1 MIAQTLCYPLSQF
14 GYPIVYLGTLH
25 YSTLFSFASLLQS
38 DATSSSSDSGNN
50 PINLSDD
57 QKLLGKPLQ
66 SILKPPSASRP
77 SRKNDT
83 VIEMELAA
91 LAAVSALSVV
101 SPDPEAHR
109 DDRSDIADK
118 QDKEEV
124 ENKSIQGS
132 QELPPVHLRP
142 SLSPPLTTP
151 PSPPPVTSPRR
162 SSTPKRFMEQD
173 DVGTLAFMAG
183 RGFDDNL
190 EVESMKPIEKKVAEK
205 EKKLSQKVN
214 SHFTADSDPMDC
226 STLVA
231 MAGINSVVENF
242 EPIKKVTVDQATSPT
257 MPTHVMTDDAS
268 NMNMNN
274 NTVTETTVVKEKAL
288 VDEGE
293 EAKKLKEQH
302 RAQLLT
308 QYHHVLREKR
318 LKRTGSAGSIGS
330 SRLSLPSA
338 LSLIPESNQV
348 VPVSC
353 GVTDKVSNEFALSKG
368 KNTAAMSSNVVGMS
382 ASASGVV
389 VVTEEPIKHVSFQD
403 LSRSPTPAAASNGA
417 PVPVTVTVS
426 AGESQR
432 LIGRPLPARPL
443 PPIGAADAN
452 VFSEGN
458 FPTISPRAG
467 NNRPL
472 PPLNG
477 MGMGNGNSVAYDTLS
492 LQSAGSSTHILHKSG
507 STNSLPTPDP
517 RYVRGH
523 LHKLMGGA
531 KRRTPPP
538 SVGSRPL
545 STSLSMGI
553 SNIGAGRI
561 SPYQA
566 Q

>member
-1 MIAQTLCYPLSQF
+1 M
-14 GYPIVYLGTLH
+14 
-25 YSTLFSFASLLQS
+25 
-38 DATSSSSDSGNN
+38 
-50 PINLSDD
+50 
-57 QKLLGKPLQ
+57 
-66 SILKPPSASRP
+66 
-77 SRKNDT
+77 

-101 SPDPEAHR
+101 SPGPEADR

-118 QDKEEV
+118 EDKGEKEKE
-124 ENKSIQGS
+124 ENKSTQGS
-132 QELPPVHLRP
+132 QEQPPVHLRP
-142 SLSPPLTTP
+142 SLSPPPPPLTMP
-151 PSPPPVTSPRR
+151 PSSPPPVTSPRR

-183 RGFDDNL
+183 RRFDDDDL
-190 EVESMKPIEKKVAEK
+190 EAGSMKPTEKKVAEK
-205 EKKLSQKVN
+205 EKKSSQKVN
-214 SHFTADSDPMDC
+214 SNSHVTADSDPMDC

-231 MAGINSVVENF
+231 MAGINSIVEDY

-257 MPTHVMTDDAS
+257 MPAHVMTSDAS

-274 NTVTETTVVKEKAL
+274 NTVTETTVIKEKAS
-288 VDEGE
+288 VDEG
-293 EAKKLKEQH
+293 EAKKLKEQLH
-302 RAQLLT
+302 AQLLA
-308 QYHHVLREKR
+308 QYHHMLREKR

-330 SRLSLPSA
+330 SRLSLPST
-338 LSLIPESNQV
+338 LSLIPESNKV
-348 VPVSC
+348 VPATR
-353 GVTDKVSNEFALSKG
+353 GVTDKVSNEFALSTRKR
-368 KNTAAMSSNVVGMS
+368 AASSNVVGMS
-382 ASASGVV
+382 ASAAGIVI
-389 VVTEEPIKHVSFQD
+389 VTEEPIKRVSFQD
-403 LSRSPTPAAASNGA
+403 LSRSPAPAAAGNG
-417 PVPVTVTVS
+417 
-426 AGESQR
+426 AGESQH

-443 PPIGAADAN
+443 PPIGVPDAN

-458 FPTISPRAG
+458 FPTVSPRAG

-492 LQSAGSSTHILHKSG
+492 LQSSGSSTHILHKSG

-553 SNIGAGRI
+553 SNIGAGARAGRI
-561 SPYQA
+561 SPHQA

>member
-1 MIAQTLCYPLSQF
+1 M
-14 GYPIVYLGTLH
+14 
-25 YSTLFSFASLLQS
+25 QS
-38 DATSSSSDSGNN
+38 DATLSSSDSGNN

-57 QKLLGKPLQ
+57 QKLLGKPPLQ

-101 SPDPEAHR
+101 SPGPEADR

-118 QDKEEV
+118 EAKGKKEKE
-124 ENKSIQGS
+124 ENKSTQGS
-132 QELPPVHLRP
+132 QEQPPVHLQP
-142 SLSPPLTTP
+142 SLSPPPPPLTMP
-151 PSPPPVTSPRR
+151 PSSPPPVTSPRR
-162 SSTPKRFMEQD
+162 SSTPKRLMEQD

-183 RGFDDNL
+183 RRFDDDDL
-190 EVESMKPIEKKVAEK
+190 EAGSMKPTEKKVAEK
-205 EKKLSQKVN
+205 EQKSSQKVN
-214 SHFTADSDPMDC
+214 SHATADSDPMDC

-231 MAGINSVVENF
+231 MAGINSVVEDY

-257 MPTHVMTDDAS
+257 MPAHVMTNDAS

-274 NTVTETTVVKEKAL
+274 NTVTETTVIKEKAS
-288 VDEGE
+288 VDEG
-293 EAKKLKEQH
+293 EAKKLKEQLH
-302 RAQLLT
+302 AQLLA
-308 QYHHVLREKR
+308 QYHHMLREKR
-318 LKRTGSAGSIGS
+318 LKRTGSTGSIGS
-330 SRLSLPSA
+330 SRLSLPST
-338 LSLIPESNQV
+338 LSLIPESNKV
-348 VPVSC
+348 VPASC
-353 GVTDKVSNEFALSKG
+353 GVTDKVSNEFALSTRKR
-368 KNTAAMSSNVVGMS
+368 AASSNVVGMS
-382 ASASGVV
+382 ASAAGIVI
-389 VVTEEPIKHVSFQD
+389 VTEEPIKRVSFQD
-403 LSRSPTPAAASNGA
+403 LSRSPAPAAAGNG
-417 PVPVTVTVS
+417 
-426 AGESQR
+426 AGESQH

-443 PPIGAADAN
+443 PPIGAPDAN
-452 VFSEGN
+452 VFNEGN
-458 FPTISPRAG
+458 FPTVSPRAG

-477 MGMGNGNSVAYDTLS
+477 MGMGNGNSVTYDTLS
-492 LQSAGSSTHILHKSG
+492 LQSSGSSTHILHKSG

-553 SNIGAGRI
+553 SNIGAGAGRI
-561 SPYQA
+561 SPHQA